1 MTIEALAITP
11 NPTEFAPYYGKYTSL
26 VKSDNIVKT
35 LETQAEHPKAL
46 FRVLGEQQADFRYA
60 PDKWS
65 VRQMLG
71 HVIDSERIFSYR
83 ALRIARGDKTPIEG
97 FEQDGYVSNA
107 PFERSTLAELL
118 EEFAVVRRATVLLF
132 RNLSAEAWT
141 RRGIASDNEVSVR
154 ALAYII
160 AGHELHHNGVLNQR
174 YLPALKASR

>member
-97 FEQDGYVSNA
+97 FEQDGYCQQRT
-107 PFERSTLAELL
+107 F
-118 EEFAVVRRATVLLF
+118 RAF
-132 RNLSAEAWT
+132 HLS
-141 RRGIASDNEVSVR
+141 
-154 ALAYII
+154 
-160 AGHELHHNGVLNQR
+160 
-174 YLPALKASR
+174 